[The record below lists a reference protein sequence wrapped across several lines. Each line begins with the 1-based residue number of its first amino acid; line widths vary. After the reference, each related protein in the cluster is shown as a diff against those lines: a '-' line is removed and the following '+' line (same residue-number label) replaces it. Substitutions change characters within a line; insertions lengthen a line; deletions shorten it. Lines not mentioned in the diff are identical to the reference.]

1 MTSQS
6 LFDSATMRLTLWY
19 MVILMT
25 ISVLFSILLY
35 RVASDEIDRAFGP
48 RGEMTRVYISE
59 DGIVD
64 VREKIIRD
72 SNQRLF
78 TNLLLFNAL
87 VLVAGGGAS
96 YLLARRTLVPVEQAL
111 EAQIRFSSD
120 AAHEL
125 RTPLSVMR
133 SEIEVGLRDTSAS
146 KKSQRELLESSLD
159 EVQRM
164 QTLTER
170 LLLLANN
177 HSIEPIRVDVEMVAV
192 EAMNRSISLAVSKD
206 ISIENNVASMSVLAE
221 PESLTDVLTI
231 LIDNAIKYSPEKST
245 IVIESAVQDNTVEL
259 MVKDQG
265 IGIREADKDHV
276 FDRFYRADTS
286 RSKLNVEGYGLGLSI
301 AKRLIELQHGTVS
314 VTSIVGKGST
324 FTIKLPKV

>member
-25 ISVLFSILLY
+25 ISVLFSMLLY
-35 RVASDEIDRAFGP
+35 RVASDEFDRALGP
-48 RGEMTRVYISE
+48 RGGDTRIFINSDNVIAT
-59 DGIVD
+59 
-64 VREKIIRD
+64 REQIIRD
-72 SNQRLF
+72 SNQRL
-78 TNLLLFNAL
+78 TGNLVLFNML

-96 YLLARRTLVPVEQAL
+96 YMLARRTLVPVEHAL
-111 EAQIRFSSD
+111 EAQSRFSSD

-133 SEIEVGLRDTSAS
+133 SEIEVGLRDKAAT
-146 KKSQRELLESSLD
+146 KKSHRELLESNLD

-177 HSIEPIRVDVEMVAV
+177 HSIELATVDVETVAV
-192 EAMNRSISLAVSKD
+192 EALNRSIPLASSKY
-206 ISIENNVASMSVLAE
+206 IAIENNVASNHVLADQ
-221 PESLTDVLTI
+221 ESLTDVLII

-245 IVIESAVQDNTVEL
+245 IVVDSSESDRAVEL
-259 MVKDQG
+259 QVKDQG
-265 IGIREADKDHV
+265 IGIRQVDRDHI
-276 FDRFYRADTS
+276 FDRFYRADAS

-301 AKRLIELQHGTVS
+301 ARRLIELQHGTIRVRS
-314 VTSIVGKGST
+314 VVGKGST
-324 FTIKLPKV
+324 FTIKLPKI

>member
-6 LFDSATMRLTLWY
+6 LFDSATLRLTVWY
-19 MVILMT
+19 LVILMT
-25 ISVLFSILLY
+25 ISVLFSVLLY
-35 RVASDEIDRAFGP
+35 RVASDEFDRAFGQ
-48 RGEMTRVYISE
+48 RGEMSRVFVSE
-59 DGIVD
+59 DGIID
-64 VREKIIRD
+64 VREQIIRD

-87 VLVAGGGAS
+87 VLVAGGGVA
-96 YLLARRTLVPVEQAL
+96 YLLARRTLEPVEQAL
-111 EAQIRFSSD
+111 EAQSRFSSD

-133 SEIEVGLRDTSAS
+133 SEIEVGLRDTAAT
-146 KKSQRELLESSLD
+146 KKSQRELLQSNLD

-177 HSIEPIRVDVEMVAV
+177 HTIDLTIVDVETIAL
-192 EAMNRSISLAVSKD
+192 EALNRSIPLASSKHIAID
-206 ISIENNVASMSVLAE
+206 NNVAAKHVLADAA
-221 PESLTDVLTI
+221 SLTDVLTI
-231 LIDNAIKYSPEKST
+231 LIDNAIKYSPENST
-245 IVIESAVQDNTVEL
+245 IVIESAEQDKSVEL
-259 MVKDQG
+259 RVKDQG
-265 IGIREADKDHV
+265 IGIPRADKDHV

-301 AKRLIELQHGTVS
+301 AKRLIELQHGTVT
-314 VTSIVGKGST
+314 VTSTVGKGSI
-324 FTIKLPKV
+324 FTVKLPKV

>member
-25 ISVLFSILLY
+25 ISVLFSVLLY
-35 RVASDEIDRAFGP
+35 RVASDEFDRAFGQ
-48 RGEMTRVYISE
+48 RGEMSRVFVSE
-59 DGIVD
+59 DGIID
-64 VREKIIRD
+64 VRERIIRD

-87 VLVAGGGAS
+87 VLVAGGGVA
-96 YLLARRTLVPVEQAL
+96 YLLARRTLEPVELAL
-111 EAQIRFSSD
+111 EAQSRFSSD

-133 SEIEVGLRDTSAS
+133 SEIEVGLRDTAAT
-146 KKSQRELLESSLD
+146 KKSQRELLQSNLD

-177 HSIEPIRVDVEMVAV
+177 HTIELTTVDVETVAV
-192 EAMNRSISLAVSKD
+192 EAFNRSIPLASSKH
-206 ISIENNVASMSVLAE
+206 ISIENNVAAKHVLADA
-221 PESLTDVLTI
+221 ESLTDVLTI
-231 LIDNAIKYSPEKST
+231 LIDNAIKYSPENST
-245 IVIESAVQDNTVEL
+245 IVIESVDQDKSIEL
-259 MVKDQG
+259 RVKDQG
-265 IGIREADKDHV
+265 IGIPRADKDRV

-301 AKRLIELQHGTVS
+301 AKRLIELQHGTVT
-314 VTSIVGKGST
+314 VTSTVGKGSI